1 MASGTIIWVS
11 DDEVYFVPGEL
22 SAYRVDP
29 ANPAVPALSRHDL
42 DRAGML
48 SQTQMQALRDTV
60 GPGHVIAELR
70 PVLLD
75 DRRSS
80 TRK

>member
-1 MASGTIIWVS
+1 MASGTIIWAS
-11 DDEVYFVPGEL
+11 DGEVYFVPGEL

-29 ANPAVPALSRHDL
+29 ANPAAPALSRDDL

-48 SQTQMQALRDTV
+48 SPTQMQALRDTV

-70 PVLLD
+70 PVLLEN
-75 DRRSS
+75 RGASIRE
-80 TRK
+80 